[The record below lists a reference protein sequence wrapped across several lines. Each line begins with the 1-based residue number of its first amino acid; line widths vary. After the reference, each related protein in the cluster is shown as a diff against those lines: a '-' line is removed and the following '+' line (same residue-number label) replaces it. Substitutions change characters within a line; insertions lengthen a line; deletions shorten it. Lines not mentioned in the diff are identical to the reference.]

1 MRVVKCQIEISLAAA
16 RLWINEGYGMTGNFR
31 GVGITKVAFVLASL
45 AALSAGPAAAQTV
58 PPSAEPGRVPQRFEP
73 PRTPGVDTQITVP
86 QIPTAVPP
94 EQARQIRF
102 MLRGVTVNGSSVYSA
117 QQLAPLYQSLV
128 GREVSLLEVY
138 GIANQ
143 ITARYRNDG
152 FVLSQAI
159 VPQQQIRDGVVQILI
174 VEGRINR
181 VIIKDEGKLRSYN
194 YLLQYAERLR
204 ASQPITQRELERY
217 LLLLNDLPGMRVSGV
232 LAPSDVPGT
241 SDLILE
247 VTYKRIDAYASIDNR
262 GSRFLGPYQAEVSG
276 AYNGLID
283 TGDRLLYRYVVSLFQ
298 PRELQFHEARFQTP
312 ILGYGTIMEV
322 WGNYARTRPGHTLR
336 ILDIEGESWSWNIKL
351 KQPLLRTRA
360 MNFWVYGQFNW
371 QNSTNDV
378 LTATF
383 SDDRLR
389 VFRYGTTFE
398 AVDEFRG
405 ITFVDLQVS
414 HGIDGLGA
422 RGNSREFGRTN
433 FTKVNLDV
441 QRNQQIWGPV
451 SAFVQFTGQYAATQ
465 LLAQEE
471 FGLGGRTYGR
481 AFDPSEKTGDHGMAV
496 AAELRYTVEDLKFPM
511 LDLPTT
517 LQFYGFGDW
526 GRVYHIDSNTR
537 KSFEQL
543 ASAGVGMR
551 FTVGPRVSG
560 QVEGAVPLYGRTAAL
575 GDMGDTWRV
584 FFILNARY

>member
-1 MRVVKCQIEISLAAA
+1 MAGLTRGGRISRFAFAAS
-16 RLWINEGYGMTGNFR
+16 T
-31 GVGITKVAFVLASL
+31 L
-45 AALSAGPAAAQTV
+45 AALAAQPAIAQTV
-58 PPSAEPGRVPQRFEP
+58 PPSADPGRIPQRFEP
-73 PRTPGVDTQITVP
+73 PRTPGVDTRITVP
-86 QIPTAVPP
+86 QIPSAVPP
-94 EQARQIRF
+94 AQARQIRF
-102 MLRGVTVNGSSVYSA
+102 MLRGVTVNGSTVYGA
-117 QQLAPLYQSLV
+117 EQFGPLYQGLV
-128 GREVSLLEVY
+128 GREVSLLDVY
-138 GIANQ
+138 NVANQ

-152 FVLSQAI
+152 YVLSQAV
-159 VPQQQIRDGVVQILI
+159 VPQQQIRDGIVRIQV

-181 VIIKDEGKLRSYN
+181 VIIKDEGKLASYN
-194 YLLQYAERLR
+194 YLLQYAERLK
-204 ASQPITQRELERY
+204 ASQPVTQRELERY
-217 LLLLNDLPGMRVSGV
+217 LLLLNDFPGMRVSGV

-262 GSRFLGPYQAEVSG
+262 GSRFLGPFQAEVSG

-312 ILGYGTIMEV
+312 FMGYGTILEV
-322 WGNYARTRPGHTLR
+322 WGNYSRTKPGFTLR
-336 ILDIEGESWSWNIKL
+336 FLDIEGESWSWNIKL
-351 KQPLLRTRA
+351 KQPLIRTRA
-360 MNFWVYGQFNW
+360 MNWWVYGQFSW
-371 QNSTNDV
+371 QNTTNDV
-378 LTATF
+378 LTATI

-398 AVDEFRG
+398 VVDGFRG
-405 ITFVDLQVS
+405 INYVDLQVS

-422 RGNSREFGRTN
+422 RGNSREFGRTD
-433 FTKVNLDV
+433 FTKVTLDL

-451 SAFVQFTGQYAATQ
+451 SAFVQFAGQYAATQ

-496 AAELRYTVEDLKFPM
+496 AAELRYTIEDLKLPV
-511 LDLPTT
+511 LDLPTS
-517 LQFYGFGDW
+517 LQLYGFGDW
-526 GRVYHIDSNTR
+526 GRVYHIDSSTR
-537 KSFEQL
+537 KPFEQL

-551 FTVGPRVSG
+551 FTVGPRLSG
-560 QVEGAVPLYGRTAAL
+560 QVEGAVPLYGRTSAL
-575 GDMGDTWRV
+575 GDKGDTWRV

>member
-1 MRVVKCQIEISLAAA
+1 MAGLFQGGRISKTALAA
-16 RLWINEGYGMTGNFR
+16 
-31 GVGITKVAFVLASL
+31 ITLAVLAVQ
-45 AALSAGPAAAQTV
+45 PAIAQTI
-58 PPSAEPGRVPQRFEP
+58 PPSADPGRIPQRFEP
-73 PRTPGVDTQITVP
+73 PRTPGVDTRVTVP

-94 EQARQIRF
+94 AQARQIRF
-102 MLRGVTVNGSSVYSA
+102 MLRGVTVNGSTVYTA
-117 QQLAPLYQSLV
+117 QQLGPLYQALV
-128 GREVSLLEVY
+128 GREVSLLDVY
-138 GIANQ
+138 NVANQ

-152 FVLSQAI
+152 YVLSQAV
-159 VPQQQIRDGVVQILI
+159 VPQQQIRDGVVQIQV

-181 VIIKDEGKLRSYN
+181 VIIKDEGKLASYN
-194 YLLQYAERLR
+194 YLLQYAERLK
-204 ASQPITQRELERY
+204 ASQPVTQRELERY
-217 LLLLNDLPGMRVSGV
+217 LLLLNDFPGMRVSGV

-276 AYNGLID
+276 AYNGLFD

-312 ILGYGTIMEV
+312 VFGYGTILEV
-322 WGNYARTRPGHTLR
+322 WGNYSRTRPGFTLR
-336 ILDIEGESWSWNIKL
+336 FLDIEGESYSWNIKL
-351 KQPLLRTRA
+351 KQPLIRTRA
-360 MNFWVYGQFNW
+360 MNWWVYGQFSW

-378 LTATF
+378 LTATI

-398 AVDEFRG
+398 AVDDFRG

-422 RGNSREFGRTN
+422 RGNSREFGRTD
-433 FTKVNLDV
+433 FTKVNIDV

-451 SAFVQFTGQYAATQ
+451 SAFVQFAGQYAATQ

-496 AAELRYTVEDLKFPM
+496 AAELRYTLEDLKLPL
-511 LDLPTT
+511 LDLPTS

-526 GRVYHIDSNTR
+526 GRVYHIDDTNR
-537 KSFEQL
+537 KTFEQL

-551 FTVGPRVSG
+551 FTVGPRLSG
-560 QVEGAVPLYGRTAAL
+560 QVEGAVPLYGRTGAL
-575 GDMGDTWRV
+575 GDKGDTWRV

>member
-1 MRVVKCQIEISLAAA
+1 MSGLGRGARISGFILT
-16 RLWINEGYGMTGNFR
+16 L
-31 GVGITKVAFVLASL
+31 LSL
-45 AALSAGPAAAQTV
+45 AALAAGPAQAQTI
-58 PPSAEPGRVPQRFEP
+58 PPSTEPGRIPQRLEP
-73 PRTPGVDTQITVP
+73 PRTPGVDTRITVP

-94 EQARQIRF
+94 AQARQIRF
-102 MLRGVTVNGSSVYSA
+102 MLRGITVNGSTVYTP
-117 QQLAPLYQSLV
+117 QQLSALYQELV

-138 GIANQ
+138 GIANR
-143 ITARYRNDG
+143 ITAHYRNDG
-152 FVLSQAI
+152 YVLSQAV
-159 VPQQQIRDGVVQILI
+159 VPQQQIRDGVVQILV

-181 VIIKDEGKLRSYN
+181 VIIKDQGKLSSYN
-194 YLLQYAERLR
+194 YLLQYAERLK
-204 ASQPITQRELERY
+204 ASQPVTQRELERY
-217 LLLLNDLPGMRVSGV
+217 LLLLNDFPGMRVSGV

-241 SDLILE
+241 SDLVLE
-247 VTYKRIDAYASIDNR
+247 VSYKRIDAYASIDNR
-262 GSRFLGPYQAEVSG
+262 GSRFLGPFQSEISG
-276 AYNGLID
+276 SYNGLLD
-283 TGDRLLYRYVVSLFQ
+283 TGDRVLYRYVVSLFQ
-298 PRELQFHEARFQTP
+298 PRELQFHEARYQTP
-312 ILGYGTIMEV
+312 ILGQGTVLEV
-322 WGNYARTRPGHTLR
+322 WGNYARTKPGYTLR

-351 KQPLLRTRA
+351 KHPILRTRA
-360 MNFWVYGQFNW
+360 MNLWVYGQFNW

-389 VFRYGTTFE
+389 VFRHGVTFE

-405 ITFVDLQVS
+405 ITYVDLQLS

-433 FTKVNLDV
+433 FTKVNLDF

-451 SAFVQFTGQYAATQ
+451 SAFAQFTGQYAGTQ
-465 LLAQEE
+465 LLAPEE
-471 FGLGGRTYGR
+471 FGLGGRSFGR

-496 AAELRYTVEDLKFPM
+496 AVELRYTVEDLKFPM

-537 KSFEQL
+537 KTFEQL

-551 FTVGPRVSG
+551 FTVGPRLSG
-560 QVEGAVPLYGRTAAL
+560 QVEGAVPLYGRAGAL
-575 GDMGDTWRV
+575 GDKGDTWRV
-584 FFILNARY
+584 FFVLNARY

>member
-1 MRVVKCQIEISLAAA
+1 MAGLFQGGRISKTALAA
-16 RLWINEGYGMTGNFR
+16 
-31 GVGITKVAFVLASL
+31 ITLAVLAVQ
-45 AALSAGPAAAQTV
+45 PAIAQTI
-58 PPSAEPGRVPQRFEP
+58 PPSADPGRIPQRFEP
-73 PRTPGVDTQITVP
+73 PRTPGVDTRVTVP
-86 QIPTAVPP
+86 TIPTAVPP
-94 EQARQIRF
+94 AQARQIRF
-102 MLRGVTVNGSSVYSA
+102 MLRGIAVNGSTVYTA
-117 QQLAPLYQSLV
+117 QQLGPLYQALV
-128 GREVSLLEVY
+128 GREVSLLDVY
-138 GIANQ
+138 NVANQ

-152 FVLSQAI
+152 YVLSQAV
-159 VPQQQIRDGVVQILI
+159 VPQQQIRDGVVQIQV

-181 VIIKDEGKLRSYN
+181 VIIKDEGKLASYN
-194 YLLQYAERLR
+194 YLLQYAERLK
-204 ASQPITQRELERY
+204 ASQPVTQRELERY
-217 LLLLNDLPGMRVSGV
+217 LLLLNDFPGMRVSGV

-312 ILGYGTIMEV
+312 VLGYGTILEV
-322 WGNYARTRPGHTLR
+322 WGNYSRTRPGFTLR
-336 ILDIEGESWSWNIKL
+336 FLDIEGESYSWNIKL
-351 KQPLLRTRA
+351 KQPLIRTRA
-360 MNFWVYGQFNW
+360 MNWWVYGQFSW

-378 LTATF
+378 LTATI

-414 HGIDGLGA
+414 HGVDGLGA
-422 RGNSREFGRTN
+422 RGNSREFGRTD
-433 FTKVNLDV
+433 FTKVNIDV

-451 SAFVQFTGQYAATQ
+451 SAFVQFAGQYAATQ

-496 AAELRYTVEDLKFPM
+496 AAELRYTLEDLKFPM
-511 LDLPTT
+511 LDLPTS

-526 GRVYHIDSNTR
+526 GRVYHIDDTNR
-537 KSFEQL
+537 KTFEQL

-551 FTVGPRVSG
+551 FTVGPRLSG
-560 QVEGAVPLYGRTAAL
+560 QVEGAVPLYGRTGAL
-575 GDMGDTWRV
+575 GDKGDTWRV

>member
-204 ASQPITQRELERY
+204 ASQPITQRELER
-217 LLLLNDLPGMRVSGV
+217 
-232 LAPSDVPGT
+232 
-241 SDLILE
+241 
-247 VTYKRIDAYASIDNR
+247 
-262 GSRFLGPYQAEVSG
+262 
-276 AYNGLID
+276 
-283 TGDRLLYRYVVSLFQ
+283 
-298 PRELQFHEARFQTP
+298 
-312 ILGYGTIMEV
+312 
-322 WGNYARTRPGHTLR
+322 
-336 ILDIEGESWSWNIKL
+336 
-351 KQPLLRTRA
+351 
-360 MNFWVYGQFNW
+360 
-371 QNSTNDV
+371 
-378 LTATF
+378 
-383 SDDRLR
+383 
-389 VFRYGTTFE
+389 
-398 AVDEFRG
+398 
-405 ITFVDLQVS
+405 
-414 HGIDGLGA
+414 
-422 RGNSREFGRTN
+422 
-433 FTKVNLDV
+433 
-441 QRNQQIWGPV
+441 
-451 SAFVQFTGQYAATQ
+451 
-465 LLAQEE
+465 
-471 FGLGGRTYGR
+471 
-481 AFDPSEKTGDHGMAV
+481 
-496 AAELRYTVEDLKFPM
+496 
-511 LDLPTT
+511 
-517 LQFYGFGDW
+517 
-526 GRVYHIDSNTR
+526 
-537 KSFEQL
+537 
-543 ASAGVGMR
+543 
-551 FTVGPRVSG
+551 
-560 QVEGAVPLYGRTAAL
+560 
-575 GDMGDTWRV
+575 
-584 FFILNARY
+584 

>member
-1 MRVVKCQIEISLAAA
+1 MSGIRRGSWISK
-16 RLWINEGYGMTGNFR
+16 I
-31 GVGITKVAFVLASL
+31 AF
-45 AALSAGPAAAQTV
+45 AALSVSALAAGPAAAQTV
-58 PPSAEPGRVPQRFEP
+58 PPTIEPGRVPQRFEP
-73 PRTPGVDTQITVP
+73 PRTPGVDTRITVP

-94 EQARQIRF
+94 AQARQIRF
-102 MLRGVTVNGSSVYSA
+102 VLKGVTVNGSTVYGA
-117 QQLAPLYQSLV
+117 QQLAPLYQNLV

-152 FVLSQAI
+152 YVLSQAI
-159 VPQQQIRDGVVQILI
+159 VPQQQIRDGVVQILVI
-174 VEGRINR
+174 EGRINR
-181 VIIKDEGKLRSYN
+181 VIIKDEGKLRSHN
-194 YLLQYAERLR
+194 YLLQYAERLK
-204 ASQPITQRELERY
+204 ASQPVTQRELERY
-217 LLLLNDLPGMRVSGV
+217 LLLLNDFPGMRVSGV

-312 ILGYGTIMEV
+312 VLGQGTILEV
-322 WGNYARTRPGHTLR
+322 WGNYARTRPGFTLR

-351 KQPLLRTRA
+351 KQPIIRTRA
-360 MNFWVYGQFNW
+360 MNAWVYGQFNW

-389 VFRYGTTFE
+389 VFRYGATFE
-398 AVDEFRG
+398 AVDELRG
-405 ITFVDLQVS
+405 ISFVDLQVS

-422 RGNSREFGRTN
+422 RGNSRFDADHS
-433 FTKVNLDV
+433 FTKINLDV
-441 QRNQQIWGPV
+441 QRNQSIWGPV
-451 SAFVQFTGQYAATQ
+451 SAFVQFAGQWADQ
-465 LLAQEE
+465 PLLAPEE

-481 AFDPSEKTGDHGMAV
+481 AFDPSEKTGDHGIAV
-496 AAELRYTVEDLKFPM
+496 VGELRYTVEDLKFPI

-526 GRVYHIDSNTR
+526 GRVYHIHLPGSTR
-537 KSFEQL
+537 RLTFEQL

-551 FTVGPRVSG
+551 FTIGPRVSG
-560 QVEGAVPLYGRTAAL
+560 QVEGAVPLLGRTAAL
-575 GDMGDTWRV
+575 GDKGDTWRV

>member
-1 MRVVKCQIEISLAAA
+1 MSGRLGGSWISKAVFFAISLAA
-16 RLWINEGYGMTGNFR
+16 
-31 GVGITKVAFVLASL
+31 L
-45 AALSAGPAAAQTV
+45 AAAPAGAQTI
-58 PPSAEPGRVPQRFEP
+58 PPSTEPGRIPQRFEP
-73 PRTPGVDTQITVP
+73 PRTPGVDTRITVP

-94 EQARQIRF
+94 AQARQIRF
-102 MLRGVTVNGSSVYSA
+102 VLRGVTVGGSTVYSA
-117 QQLAPLYQSLV
+117 EQLAPLYQSLV

-152 FVLSQAI
+152 YVLSQAI
-159 VPQQQIRDGVVQILI
+159 VPQQQIRGGVVQILVI
-174 VEGRINR
+174 EGRINR
-181 VIIKDEGKLRSYN
+181 VLVRDPKGSTSTLAHPAGSYN
-194 YLLQYAERLR
+194 YFLQYAERLK
-204 ASQPITQRELERY
+204 ASQPVTQIELERY
-217 LLLLNDLPGMRVSGV
+217 LLLLNDMPGMRVSGV

-276 AYNGLID
+276 AYNGLFD
-283 TGDRLLYRYVVSLFQ
+283 VGDRLLYRYVVSLFQ

-312 ILGYGTIMEV
+312 ILGQGTVLEV
-322 WGNYARTRPGHTLR
+322 WGNYARTKPGFTLR
-336 ILDIEGESWSWNIKL
+336 ILEIEGESWSWNIKL
-351 KQPLLRTRA
+351 KHPILRTRA
-360 MNFWVYGQFNW
+360 MNLWLYGQFNW

-398 AVDEFRG
+398 AVDAFRG

-414 HGIDGLGA
+414 HGIDGIGA

-451 SAFVQFTGQYAATQ
+451 SAFAQFAGQYAGTQ
-465 LLAQEE
+465 LLAPEE
-471 FGLGGRTYGR
+471 FGIGGRTFGR

-496 AAELRYTVEDLKFPM
+496 VAELRYTVDDLKFPI

-517 LQFYGFGDW
+517 LQVYGFGDW

-543 ASAGVGMR
+543 ASAGLGMR

-560 QVEGAVPLYGRTAAL
+560 QVEGAVPLIGRTAAL
-575 GDMGDTWRV
+575 GDKGDTWRV